1 MFFSRKGKLNMA
13 GEWRRVPN
21 GSSVVVVGEVLRSAK
36 GVLCLKVAT
45 SGTHPFPFLAPDPG
59 SSWVL

>member
-21 GSSVVVVGEVLRSAK
+21 GSSVGRVLGPAK
-36 GVLCLKVAT
+36 GVLCLQVAT
-45 SGTHPFPFLAPDPG
+45 SGTNPFPFLAPDPG